1 MNGFPNFTLNQS
13 NLMRKNLVY
22 LCIVPLLTLLLF
34 SCHSSKKTTKLKA
47 KQEEASIRLTNRE
60 IREKY
65 AAIMRIEPHEI
76 ENLKLYYFINKWY
89 GVPYQRGN
97 IALDGTDCSG
107 FAGLLCKEVYQ
118 QKIERNSAQ
127 IFEKNCRTKNTKRL
141 KEGDLLFFKTEH
153 DYIDHVGIYLH
164 NNYFVHATVKLGVVI
179 DNLGHTYWKRTF
191 YKGGSR
197 K

>member
-1 MNGFPNFTLNQS
+1 MN
-13 NLMRKNLVY
+13 KNLITY
-22 LCIVPLLTLLLF
+22 RINILLTLITVLLF
-34 SCHSSKKTTKLKA
+34 SCHSGKKSSRLPT
-47 KQEEASIRLTNRE
+47 KQEEASIRLTNKE
-60 IREKY
+60 LREKY
-65 AAIMRIEPHEI
+65 AAIMKIEPHEI

-107 FAGLLCKEVYQ
+107 FAGLLCNEVYQ
-118 QKIERNSAQ
+118 QKIERNSGQ
-127 IFEKNCRTKNTKRL
+127 IFEKNCRVKNVKRL

-153 DYIDHVGIYLH
+153 NYIDHVGIYLH
-164 NNYFVHATVKLGVVI
+164 NNHFVHATVKLGVVI
-179 DNLGHTYWKRTF
+179 DNLNQTYWKRSF

>member
-127 IFEKNCRTKNTKRL
+127 IFEKTVEQKIL
-141 KEGDLLFFKTEH
+141 KDSKKA
-153 DYIDHVGIYLH
+153 IYCFL
-164 NNYFVHATVKLGVVI
+164 KLSMTTSI
-179 DNLGHTYWKRTF
+179 MSAFICIITISFMQL
-191 YKGGSR
+191 
-197 K
+197 